1 MSPTTTQREQLRKA
15 LELAIMALRPLLV
28 AKMQAKVSDHWPDLF
43 RDALGPDQKTLWDS
57 NLRDG
62 KRADQL
68 IDWGQLRNF
77 ALKNKDLFAELGHR
91 VNNLPATF
99 SEIND
104 VRIALMH
111 AQELDSVE
119 GDMVMNKLILLM
131 GKLGMTEAADQVK
144 VLKEA
149 AVPGSTQPVPETV
162 ANANGKPVPTSGTT
176 HSTANLSPQPW
187 FKMVRPHDDIRRGRL
202 DESIFAAKLEDVR
215 NNTGPDVYLDPYI
228 FFQKTFFTSG
238 LRNIAR
244 RVISGLNG
252 GTDADNRVLSLQTG
266 FGGGKSHALITLFHV
281 ATLGKGV
288 TSVLPDGAL
297 DVLPSFDKAQIAVFT
312 NETLDAAQGRHTD
325 EGLHIR
331 TIWGELAYQLG
342 GLDAYEIIRQ
352 NDQDRTAPGG
362 LFRKVLARTKPAL
375 ILIDELADYCL
386 KASSQ
391 QVVASTL
398 SDQTVSFVQELT
410 QAVVDSDQTV
420 LVVTLPASRTEM
432 GDSDK
437 AANVLYALQQRVA
450 RVGKDTEPVDKEE
463 IFEVIRRRLFDDL
476 GDESAMK
483 ATVNA
488 YADLYRDLGTAVP
501 MQATRTEYKQ
511 RLFKSYPFH
520 PELVDLFR
528 LRWASNHNF
537 QRTRGVLRLLAA
549 IVSDLYQR
557 QGSLTGTNLLIHPSD
572 VSFEN
577 VEAVRS
583 KLKELFGNGFD
594 AVMDADVSGHSSNAF
609 KNDQDNADY
618 RTQRLTQGLT
628 ATILMG
634 TFGADGANK
643 GLSVEELKLA
653 FLKPDGFNHNTI
665 NTALD
670 SLEASAHYLYYTT
683 NPRRYWFN
691 TKPNINILINQAK
704 HQIDDTDAQADII
717 RRLKAKVSTVSGFN
731 VLVAP
736 DPDNVPEQTT
746 LTLVVLG
753 PQYALSPGVVATGNV
768 GGSVRSTIER
778 LATKRGSQ
786 DRTYRNTILF
796 LASSEALISK
806 LRGLASEYL
815 ACNRIKEEYGSQL
828 EAPQLRELKEKIDEV
843 SKRTEGA
850 LAEAYSIVLKHT
862 AKEGIKA
869 LLVDVTKDS
878 LDTQINTSLTQRLK
892 DESWLLD
899 SIGPLVLQ
907 NYGLMPTTARPIKAK
922 DVYEALIRY
931 DDKVMIT
938 RLDVVQT
945 GLLRFCQDG
954 NLAIASGDGTTWDTV
969 YYKQSVPFFDIK
981 SDSYWLVDKSVY
993 QPPVAPPSPGPGGS
1007 GDSSS
1012 GGVVT
1017 PPPTPGPNPTPG
1029 GGQAPSGTPAATQFR
1044 AVKVSGKLDK
1054 QNWTQAFNSFI
1065 SPFRNHNIEIEVT
1078 IKVHSAAADP
1088 FTENDQRYNL
1098 LKESAKQMRLD
1109 FEGE

>member
-1 MSPTTTQREQLRKA
+1 MTPTTTQREQLRKA

-28 AKMQAKVSDHWPDLF
+28 AKMHAKVGDHWPDLF

-131 GKLGMTEAADQVK
+131 GKLGMTEAADRVK

-149 AVPGSTQPVPETV
+149 AVPGSTETTAADKNGQAATPSGNV
-162 ANANGKPVPTSGTT
+162 RSNATS
-176 HSTANLSPQPW
+176 SASVSPQPW

-244 RVISGLNG
+244 RVITGLNG

-281 ATLGKGV
+281 ATLGRQV

-297 DVLPSFDKAQIAVFT
+297 DVLPDFDKARIAVFT

-362 LFRKVLARTKPAL
+362 LFRKVLAQTKPAL

-391 QVVASTL
+391 QVVGSTL

-410 QAVVDSDQTV
+410 QAVVDSEQTV

-437 AANVLYALQQRVA
+437 AASVLYALQQRVA

-488 YADLYRDLGTAVP
+488 YADLYSDLGTAVP
-501 MQATRTEYKQ
+501 MQATRSEYKQ
-511 RLFKSYPFH
+511 RLLKSYPFH

-557 QGSLTGTNLLIHPSD
+557 QGSLTGTNLLIHASD

-609 KNDQDNADY
+609 KNDEDNADY

-634 TFGADGANK
+634 TFGAEGANK

-670 SLEASAHYLYYTT
+670 TLEASAHYLYYTT

-704 HQIDDTDAQADII
+704 HQIDDPDAQADII
-717 RRLKAKVSTVSGFN
+717 RRLKAKVSVVSGFN

-753 PQYALSPGVVATGNV
+753 PQYAVSPGAVSTGNV
-768 GGSVRSTIER
+768 GSSVRSVVER

-796 LASSEALISK
+796 LASSEVLIGK
-806 LRGLASEYL
+806 LRGLACEYL

-828 EAPQLRELKEKIDEV
+828 EAPQLRELKEKIDEA
-843 SKRTEGA
+843 SKRTENA
-850 LAEAYSIVLKHT
+850 LAEAYSIALKHT
-862 AKEGIKA
+862 AKEGIKV
-869 LLVDVTKDS
+869 LLVDATKDS
-878 LDTQINTSLTQRLK
+878 LDTQINTSLMQRLK
-892 DESWLLD
+892 DESWLLE

-907 NYGLMPTTARPIKAK
+907 NYGLMPTTARPVKAK
-922 DVYEALIRY
+922 DVYEALTRY

-969 YYKQSVPFFDIK
+969 YYKQPVPFFDIK
-981 SDSYWLVDKSVY
+981 SDAYWLVDKSLY
-993 QPPVAPPSPGPGGS
+993 QAPAPPPSPEPDGSGNAPSGSAPPPSPGPAPATGGS
-1007 GDSSS
+1007 GS
-1012 GGVVT
+1012 
-1017 PPPTPGPNPTPG
+1017 
-1029 GGQAPSGTPAATQFR
+1029 SGTPASTPYR
-1044 AVKVSGKLDK
+1044 TVKVSGKLDK

-1065 SPFRNHNIEIEVT
+1065 NPFRNHNIEIEVT

-1098 LKESAKQMRLD
+1098 LKESAKQMRLN
-1109 FEGE
+1109 FEGEGE

>member
-28 AKMQAKVSDHWPDLF
+28 AKMQTKVGDHWPDLF
-43 RDALGPDQKTLWDS
+43 RDGLGPEQKTFWDS

-77 ALKNKDLFAELGHR
+77 ALKNKDLFPELGKR
-91 VNNLPATF
+91 ANNLPSTF
-99 SEIND
+99 SEITD
-104 VRIALMH
+104 VRNALMH
-111 AQELDSVE
+111 ANDLDPVE
-119 GDMVMNKLILLM
+119 GDMVMSKLVLLM
-131 GKLGMTEAADQVK
+131 RDFGMTEAADQVK
-144 VLKEA
+144 VIKEA
-149 AVPGSTQPVPETV
+149 VL
-162 ANANGKPVPTSGTT
+162 PTSATVNQSAKPDATPTKATGAVTT
-176 HSTANLSPQPW
+176 PQPW
-187 FKMVRPHDDIRRGRL
+187 FTVVRPHDDIRRGRL
-202 DESIFAAKLEDVR
+202 DESVFAANLSDVR
-215 NNTGPDVYLDPYI
+215 NNTGPDVYLDPAI
-228 FFQKTFFTSG
+228 FFRKTHFTAG
-238 LRNIAR
+238 LKTIAR
-244 RVISGLNG
+244 RVIAGMNG
-252 GTDADNRVLSLQTG
+252 DGDSDNRILSLQTG
-266 FGGGKSHALITLFHV
+266 FGGGKTHALITLYHI
-281 ATLGKGV
+281 ATQGV
-288 TSVLPDGAL
+288 DIKDYLPDCTLQAM
-297 DVLPSFDKAQIAVFT
+297 PTFRKANVAVFT
-312 NETLDAAQGRHTD
+312 NQTLDAAQGRITD
-325 EGLHIR
+325 EGIHIR

-342 GLDAYEIIRQ
+342 KLDAYEIIRQ
-352 NDQDRTAPGG
+352 NDEQRTAPAG
-362 LFRKVLARTKPAL
+362 LFRKVLAQTKPAL

-386 KASSQ
+386 KAASQ
-391 QVVASTL
+391 TVGGSTL
-398 SDQTVSFVQELT
+398 ADQTISFVQELT
-410 QAVVDSDQTV
+410 EAVGASEEAV

-488 YADLYRDLGTAVP
+488 YAELYRDLGTAIP
-501 MQATRTEYKQ
+501 TQATRSEYKQ
-511 RLFKSYPFH
+511 RMLKSYPFH

-557 QGSLTGTNLLIHPSD
+557 QNSLTGTNLLIHPSD

-618 RTQRLTQGLT
+618 RAQRLTQGLT

-634 TFGADGANK
+634 TFGAEGANK

-717 RRLKAKVSTVSGFN
+717 RWLKAKVSTVSGFN

-753 PQYALSPGVVATGNV
+753 PQYAVSPGVVATGNV

-796 LASSEALISK
+796 LASSEALIGK

-828 EAPQLRELKEKIDEV
+828 EAPQLRELKEKIDEA

-869 LLVDVTKDS
+869 LLVDATKDS

-907 NYGLMPTTARPIKAK
+907 SYGLMPTTARPVKTK

-969 YYKQSVPFFDIK
+969 YYKQFVPFFDIK

-1007 GDSSS
+1007 GGSSS

-1017 PPPTPGPNPTPG
+1017 PPPTPGPDPTPG
-1029 GGQAPSGTPAATQFR
+1029 GGQDQSGTPAATQFR

-1065 SPFRNHNIEIEVT
+1065 SPFRNHNIEIEIT

-1109 FEGE
+1109 FEGEE